1 MANFIETI
9 KNIKEG
15 KLDEFKIIELKMEPT
30 LTKYTNYMYKDEK
43 EDIYAELILALWEA
57 ITKIEHYDN
66 EGSIINYL
74 YTAIKNKF
82 FELYRT
88 SRKKN
93 DNEYSIEDSKLSDVI
108 SSDSVDFNQLIF
120 LEDMRRFIN
129 HFSGNKKSVYICII
143 IEGLSD
149 TEISQRLS
157 LSRQYTNRLRKQ
169 LLKDLKNYY
178 RQY

>member
-1 MANFIETI
+1 MANLIETI

-15 KLDEFKIIELKMEPT
+15 KPDEFKVIELKMKPT

-43 EDIYAELILALWEA
+43 EDIYAELILALWES

-66 EGSIINYL
+66 EGKIINYL
-74 YTAIKNKF
+74 YTAIRNKF

-93 DNEYSIEDSKLSDVI
+93 DNEYSIEDNMLSDVT
-108 SSDSVDFNQLIF
+108 SADFDDFNQLIF
-120 LEDMRRFIN
+120 LEDMRQFIN
-129 HFSGNKKSVYICII
+129 RFSGSKKSVYICII